1 MMHNKEYN
9 STIFMIL
16 KHIIM
21 DKILNNFPYSMFSI
35 VCII

>member
-9 STIFMIL
+9 SPIFMIL

-21 DKILNNFPYSMFSI
+21 DKILNNFPYFTFSI